1 MGDEEDIPGEDLA
14 SVIRGANGAPVAEA
28 IIGCSFYRDDP
39 DDLATITQCDRGS
52 GRLSLQFPKGTTR
65 VAGLASGYV
74 LLTPALRAALEA
86 AITPAQHA
94 EKNARAS
101 IAVYGFT
108 GAIEQ
113 QDVGPLLSAIR
124 SAQEGVVPPIDA
136 RRRALG
142 LAEKYGTERVVAKLA
157 LAWVDADPARMLP
170 DVLIA
175 LLYALRHS
183 GRSSEALARSEI
195 LRLPGLGLSPSEE
208 RVLFT
213 ERAALLA
220 DRYEQTRTAEFLV
233 EARKAASR
241 SWANGP
247 SEHCS
252 HVFERL
258 KKLERESKA

>member
-14 SVIRGANGAPVAEA
+14 SVIRGQNGAPVADA
-28 IIGCSFYRDDP
+28 LMGCSFYRDDP
-39 DDLATITQCDRGS
+39 DDLATIAQCDRGS
-52 GRLSLQFPKGTTR
+52 GRLSLQFPTGATR
-65 VAGLASGYV
+65 VANLASGYV

-86 AITPAQHA
+86 AITPAQRE
-94 EKNARAS
+94 EKRARAS
-101 IAVYGFT
+101 ITAYGFT

-113 QDVGPLLSAIR
+113 QDIDPLLSAIR
-124 SAQEGVVPPIDA
+124 SAQAGVVPQIDE
-136 RRRALG
+136 RRPALR
-142 LAEKYGTERVVAKLA
+142 LAEKYGAERVVAKLA
-157 LAWVDADPARMLP
+157 SAWVDADPAKVLP
-170 DVLIA
+170 DVLIT
-175 LLYALRHS
+175 LLSALRHS

-195 LRLPGLGLSPSEE
+195 LRTPGLGLSPSEE

-220 DRYEQTRTAEFLV
+220 DRYEQTRTPEFLA